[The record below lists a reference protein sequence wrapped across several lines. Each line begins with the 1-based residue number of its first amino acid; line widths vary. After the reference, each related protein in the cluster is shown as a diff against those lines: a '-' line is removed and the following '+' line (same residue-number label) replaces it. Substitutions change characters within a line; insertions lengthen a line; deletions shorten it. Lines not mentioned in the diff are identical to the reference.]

1 MGLEMIHKSEMLLS
15 RGEGEEETPDRRAHF
30 LVSLTA
36 CPTGVIKN
44 RTRFLCAEK
53 EA

>member
-15 RGEGEEETPDRRAHF
+15 RGEKEETTDRCAHF

-44 RTRFLCAEK
+44 RTRFLGAEK
-53 EA
+53 EV